1 MKHQETS
8 DLHSLVFWYADCLPM
23 KPFAEQFYKSKAW
36 QDCRAAYLESVGGLC
51 ECCLAQGRYTPA
63 EIVHHKIELTPENI
77 NAPKVTLN
85 WDNLEAVCR
94 ECHAMRHGARQR
106 RYKLDELGRATARDL
121 PPR

>member
-1 MKHQETS
+1 
-8 DLHSLVFWYADCLPM
+8 M

-106 RYKLDELGRATARDL
+106 RYKLDELGRTTARDL